1 MKLERHRGS
10 DKAQATVEYLLV
22 TVAFLI
28 LFTSIYG
35 FLQDVLKTVFMKAG
49 FLILK
54 AYY

>member
-1 MKLERHRGS
+1 MKSQTRPGS

-35 FLQDVLKTVFMKAG
+35 FLQDVLKSVFMKAG